1 MKNKVLKNML
11 VFAAVAAICTS
22 SAGLTSVCAEDD
34 EDVVTITFE
43 GDEESGDTTEEDM
56 ENGNVEEEG
65 DADASPE
72 EDEVPEPEGEDE
84 GETEA
89 ENTWTGDGE
98 TGNDDSGDASGE
110 NSEVAYESAA
120 DDFMQYIS
128 RTTSEASENGTQVT
142 AEETALWKYFY
153 SYGGVSNIYMETICD
168 WLDDYH
174 RQKAVPYTGMI
185 PALNIVWADDSDR
198 SDIRLYG
205 QFLISDYAVS
215 GTSLIAVSDE
225 RIVGC
230 MHLKQLSEKEY
241 IVSKAEVLDDSNRFV
256 SAQILADGDNR
267 IMDGLLNSSVTVAKR
282 SQFIRDFVGS
292 AGLSLDSWMDLQG
305 VVRPLYD
312 NTVVSPEWLRNSAL
326 AETADQIVTV
336 GTTDTWNAT
345 LMLHE
350 KQEDGS
356 WVCVLEVPALIG
368 EEGLGKMCEGD
379 VRTPCGVY
387 GFREAFGLGPDPGSR
402 LPYTPCDDTFWW
414 VSDSSSDAYN
424 RLVTTASYSDFN
436 EESSER
442 ISDQPSAYRYAICT
456 DYNAARR
463 PLKGSGIFIQ
473 CMKENRYYTQ
483 GSIAVPADAMVQLV
497 TRVRPEAVLVI
508 DTGDNLVSQYE
519 RR

>member
-1 MKNKVLKNML
+1 
-11 VFAAVAAICTS
+11 
-22 SAGLTSVCAEDD
+22 
-34 EDVVTITFE
+34 
-43 GDEESGDTTEEDM
+43 
-56 ENGNVEEEG
+56 
-65 DADASPE
+65 
-72 EDEVPEPEGEDE
+72 
-84 GETEA
+84 
-89 ENTWTGDGE
+89 
-98 TGNDDSGDASGE
+98 
-110 NSEVAYESAA
+110 
-120 DDFMQYIS
+120 
-128 RTTSEASENGTQVT
+128 
-142 AEETALWKYFY
+142 
-153 SYGGVSNIYMETICD
+153 
-168 WLDDYH
+168 
-174 RQKAVPYTGMI
+174 
-185 PALNIVWADDSDR
+185 
-198 SDIRLYG
+198 
-205 QFLISDYAVS
+205 
-215 GTSLIAVSDE
+215 
-225 RIVGC
+225 
-230 MHLKQLSEKEY
+230 
-241 IVSKAEVLDDSNRFV
+241 
-256 SAQILADGDNR
+256 
-267 IMDGLLNSSVTVAKR
+267 MDGLLNSSVTVAKR